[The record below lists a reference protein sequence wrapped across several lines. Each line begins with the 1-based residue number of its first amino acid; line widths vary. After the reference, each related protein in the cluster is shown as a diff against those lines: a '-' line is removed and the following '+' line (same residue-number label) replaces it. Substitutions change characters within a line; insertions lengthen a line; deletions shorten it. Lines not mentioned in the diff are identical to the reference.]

1 MNERSSGTH
10 RSLSRSHRADPLS
23 LVQDYRVKEQLAAE
37 GIDVQSFNADL
48 MYEPW
53 EVLDEDRRPFTMFAP
68 FWNRCLCMPDPATPQ
83 LPPKRINSGIQMHN
97 RQSSN
102 RHTVGGDPVLAYRIQ
117 SLTWKMLRSL
127 HR

>member
-1 MNERSSGTH
+1 MRRSGTH
-10 RSLSRSHRADPLS
+10 RSLSVRRADPLS
-23 LVQDYRVKEQLAAE
+23 LVRDYRVKEQLATE

-48 MYEPW
+48 LYEPW
-53 EVLDEDRRPFTMFAP
+53 EVLDEDRRPFTMF
-68 FWNRCLCMPDPATPQ
+68 WNRCLCMPDPAAPL

-102 RHTVGGDPVLAYRIQ
+102 RHTVGGDLVLADRIQ